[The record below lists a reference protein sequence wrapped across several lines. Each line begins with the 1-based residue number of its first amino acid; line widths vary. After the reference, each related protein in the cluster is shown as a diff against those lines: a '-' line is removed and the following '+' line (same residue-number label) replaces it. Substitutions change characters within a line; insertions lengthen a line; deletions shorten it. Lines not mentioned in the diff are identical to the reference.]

1 MNPEAVSFW
10 ADIAA
15 IFLVGNVIL
24 LTLVMGVALGFGW
37 WYLRKGRKALVLP
50 LLMGQ
55 VYALRVQNAT
65 MKVTDAVANVPI
77 QIHATTTQVTTTARV
92 LKESIARAMGK

>member
-15 IFLVGNVIL
+15 IFCLVQVIL
-24 LTLVMGVALGFGW
+24 LTIVVGVGLGFGW
-37 WYLRKGRKALVLP
+37 WYLRKGRKKLATP

-55 VYALRVQNAT
+55 VWALRVQHVT

-77 QIHATTTQVTTTARV
+77 TINAGVTQALTTIQTLIRF
-92 LKESIARAMGK
+92 